1 MSSFVLFLHL
11 FRIND
16 LIKKNLS
23 LSISEESGWVSIMAA
38 GSCLFNLVK
47 GRVGITIGSDLD
59 DTSEVAAFFPGL
71 AYLFFC
77 SGCSECAYPVL
88 CVCLTDSASV
98 HVDFSTSRDFPPC
111 TITGLRPY

>member
-71 AYLFFC
+71 AYLFSAQAVVNAHIRFF
-77 SGCSECAYPVL
+77 
-88 CVCLTDSASV
+88 ASV
-98 HVDFSTSRDFPPC
+98 LQIPHLSMLTSALHAIF
-111 TITGLRPY
+111 RPVQ